1 MDEDMSSVFGNRN
14 RRDHVNEHEKEG
26 SSDHMQVY
34 GSSICGCYD
43 LEVTPYKFRPPGMCL
58 PVKTKVL
65 ETPWDFTLGQKGH
78 VFPAHPAEDEDRSP
92 GTPWALGITTI

>member
-14 RRDHVNEHEKEG
+14 RRDHVNQREKEG
-26 SSDHMQVY
+26 SSDHMY
-34 GSSICGCYD
+34 GNSICGCYD
-43 LEVTPYKFRPPGMCL
+43 LEVTPYKFHPPGMCL

-78 VFPAHPAEDEDRSP
+78 V
-92 GTPWALGITTI
+92 